1 MKVSQTLPIV
11 SSQLIKVICTSF
23 LVVLASCT
31 TQFIKPTAATQS
43 TGIIQIQSK
52 SISPKNGGK
61 FVEASD
67 LQTGDILLT
76 ATSGVASVGIRAATL
91 APVSH
96 AALYV
101 GDGQVVEAV
110 VKGVQMRSMVKFL
123 DEESTVVAFRHPK
136 ITTENAQ
143 NLKAFAMNQI
153 GKSYNHVGIML
164 HAPFAIERRICE
176 LPLIPGVIREAC
188 LKGIAQIQL
197 GAMRDNS
204 FFCSQLVVAAYA
216 AAQTPLV
223 ATDPRF
229 VSPGDLLHMRE
240 NDVPSLTPKERLVYV
255 GHLKTSIPS
264 DSVALSGN

>member
-1 MKVSQTLPIV
+1 MNVSQPSQRANT
-11 SSQLIKVICTSF
+11 QLIKIISLLFGTF
-23 LVVLASCT
+23 LVSCT
-31 TQFIKPTAATQS
+31 TQFVKPTAGTQS
-43 TGIIQIQSK
+43 AGIIQIQSA
-52 SISPKNGGK
+52 SISPKNGGQ
-61 FVEASD
+61 FIEVSE
-67 LQTGDILLT
+67 LQVGDILLT
-76 ATSGVASVGIRAATL
+76 ATTGVASVGIRAATL

-110 VKGVQMRSMVKFL
+110 VKGVQMRSMVRFL

-136 ITTENAQ
+136 ITAENA
-143 NLKAFAMNQI
+143 NGLKTFAVNQI
-153 GKSYNHVGIML
+153 GKSYNHVGIVL

-188 LKGIAQIQL
+188 LRGLAQIQL

-223 ATDPRF
+223 ETDPRF

-240 NDVPSLTPKERLVYV
+240 NDVPSLSPKEKLMYV
-255 GHLKTSIPS
+255 GHLKTSIS
-264 DSVALSGN
+264 N

>member
-1 MKVSQTLPIV
+1 
-11 SSQLIKVICTSF
+11 
-23 LVVLASCT
+23 
-31 TQFIKPTAATQS
+31 
-43 TGIIQIQSK
+43 
-52 SISPKNGGK
+52 
-61 FVEASD
+61 
-67 LQTGDILLT
+67 
-76 ATSGVASVGIRAATL
+76 
-91 APVSH
+91 
-96 AALYV
+96 
-101 GDGQVVEAV
+101 
-110 VKGVQMRSMVKFL
+110 
-123 DEESTVVAFRHPK
+123 
-136 ITTENAQ
+136 
-143 NLKAFAMNQI
+143 
-153 GKSYNHVGIML
+153 L

-216 AAQTPLV
+216 AALTPLV
-223 ATDPRF
+223 ETDPRF

>member
-1 MKVSQTLPIV
+1 LFA
-11 SSQLIKVICTSF
+11 LIRRSIKITSAISA
-23 LVVLASCT
+23 LALAACT
-31 TQFIKPTAATQS
+31 TQFNKPTEIANS
-43 TGIIQIQSK
+43 EGLIQIQSK

-61 FVEASD
+61 IVDASE
-67 LQTGDILLT
+67 LQVGDILLT
-76 ATSGVASVGIRAATL
+76 ATNGVASLGIRATTL

-96 AALYV
+96 AAIYV
-101 GDGQVVEAV
+101 GNGQVVEAV

-136 ITTENAQ
+136 ITPANATD
-143 NLKAFAMNQI
+143 LKAFAVNQI
-153 GKSYNHVGIML
+153 GKSYNHVGILL

-176 LPLIPGVIREAC
+176 LPLVPGPIREAC
-188 LKGIAQIQL
+188 LRGIAQIQL

-223 ATDPRF
+223 DSDPRF

-255 GHLKTSIPS
+255 GHLKTSFLS
-264 DSVALSGN
+264 ESVALNND